1 MSVISS
7 LITVKETENA
17 NELIFALARYYRE
30 SLNSGEEIV
39 DLGKEISILYDYVC
53 ILKLRKNVLFDIKYN
68 IEPAVIE
75 YKIPK
80 LTLQPLIENCCKY
93 AIKDEDTMLNIE
105 VTAKLDDK
113 TKNCIITVVDNGI
126 GIEEGILNSIYSGE
140 SLNVSSGF
148 GLKSVFERIAL
159 YYDVEDPFELV
170 NISSEMGRG
179 TSIEIKLPYEKEL

>member
-1 MSVISS
+1 
-7 LITVKETENA
+7 
-17 NELIFALARYYRE
+17 
-30 SLNSGEEIV
+30 
-39 DLGKEISILYDYVC
+39 
-53 ILKLRKNVLFDIKYN
+53 
-68 IEPAVIE
+68 
-75 YKIPK
+75 
-80 LTLQPLIENCCKY
+80 
-93 AIKDEDTMLNIE
+93 MLNIE